1 MKMLSCKEATRLVSQ
16 GLDRELAL
24 GERIA
29 LRVHLAICAGC
40 RNVNRQLSF
49 LRRAVSSLSA
59 GEDDLRTKNA
69 QRT

>member
-1 MKMLSCKEATRLVSQ
+1 MKMLSCKEATRLASQ

-40 RNVNRQLSF
+40 RNVDRQLSF
-49 LRRAVSSLSA
+49 LRRAIRRLPELEA
-59 GEDDLRTKNA
+59 GR
-69 QRT
+69 

>member
-1 MKMLSCKEATRLVSQ
+1 MKMLSCREATRLLSQ

-40 RNVNRQLSF
+40 RNVDRQLAF
-49 LRRAVSSLSA
+49 LRRAVRRLPASDDGLS
-59 GEDDLRTKNA
+59 R
-69 QRT
+69 

>member
-40 RNVNRQLSF
+40 RNVDRQLSF
-49 LRRAVSSLSA
+49 LRRAIRRLPEREQEA
-59 GEDDLRTKNA
+59 GR
-69 QRT
+69 